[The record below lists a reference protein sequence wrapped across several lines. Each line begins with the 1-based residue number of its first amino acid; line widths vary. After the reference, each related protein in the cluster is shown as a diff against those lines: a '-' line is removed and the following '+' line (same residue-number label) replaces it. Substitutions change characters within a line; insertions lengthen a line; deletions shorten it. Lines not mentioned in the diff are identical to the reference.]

1 MSQDLSRQYDAL
13 ANPNLG
19 FASLGPRTPLPRLQ
33 AIMARGWDIRMAL
46 ELRRYLQS
54 IDDGKLDWEAELDAI
69 AAESRKQDPYL
80 TDCPSQ
86 DAA

>member
-1 MSQDLSRQYDAL
+1 MSNDLNRQYEGVDL
-13 ANPNLG
+13 RNVG
-19 FASLGPRTPLPRLQ
+19 FATLGPRITLPRLQ

-69 AAESRKQDPYL
+69 ADENRKQDPYL
-80 TDCPSQ
+80 TNHPSQ